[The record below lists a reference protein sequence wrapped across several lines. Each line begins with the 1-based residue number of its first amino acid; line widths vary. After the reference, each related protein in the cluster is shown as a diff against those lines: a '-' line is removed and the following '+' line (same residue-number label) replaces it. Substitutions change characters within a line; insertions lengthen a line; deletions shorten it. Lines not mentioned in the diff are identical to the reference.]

1 MNIDWPHMIVTI
13 ILILAVS
20 FGLGRLAIYK
30 EASKGKRFLLMA
42 VSIFIVVFVFNL
54 IWPYN

>member
-1 MNIDWPHMIVTI
+1 MNIDWPHMIVTMVLI
-13 ILILAVS
+13 FAVIL
-20 FGLGRLAIYK
+20 GLGRLAIYK

>member
-1 MNIDWPHMIVTI
+1 MNIDWPHMIVTMV
-13 ILILAVS
+13 LIFAVA

>member
-13 ILILAVS
+13 ILILTVTL
-20 FGLGRLAIYK
+20 GLGRLAIYK

-42 VSIFIVVFVFNL
+42 FSIFIVVFVFNL